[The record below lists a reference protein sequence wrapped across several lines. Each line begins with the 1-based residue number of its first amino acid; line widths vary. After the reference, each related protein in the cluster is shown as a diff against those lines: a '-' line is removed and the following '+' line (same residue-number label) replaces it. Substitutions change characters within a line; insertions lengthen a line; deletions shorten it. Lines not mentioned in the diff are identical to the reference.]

1 MSSPQTMNSGKNKNE
16 TKCIYR
22 LGQIGKG
29 EVILVHSMREWR

>member
-16 TKCIYR
+16 TECIYW

-29 EVILVHSMREWR
+29 DILVHTMRESR